1 MLGIVDSGWWWYMEI
16 YYIHLCFDV
25 FGNFHNKKRFL
36 FWVEL
41 ENITSADWKTRLLE
55 SFSVANTGLWKSLNT
70 CLFTRW
76 KLFEGSDCILF
87 IFLMP
92 HTIKEMVPEFISYTF
107 CFRDKNM
114 YDYNVFLMSWPLVKY
129 PLLSQ
134 VTDTTCWNLL
144 CLISEWPHQISFA
157 VYFHDILVSTFSL
170 ST

>member
-1 MLGIVDSGWWWYMEI
+1 MGGDGTWRFTVFTSALMCLEISTIKKDSFSGW
-16 YYIHLCFDV
+16 
-25 FGNFHNKKRFL
+25 
-36 FWVEL
+36 
-41 ENITSADWKTRLLE
+41 SWKISHQLIGRPGCWSLSLLLI
-55 SFSVANTGLWKSLNT
+55 TGLWKSLNT
-70 CLFTRW
+70 YLFTRL
-76 KLFEGSDCILF
+76 LFEGSDCILF

-92 HTIKEMVPEFISYTF
+92 HTIKEMFPEFISYTF

-114 YDYNVFLMSWPLVKY
+114 YDYNVFLMSWSLVKY

-134 VTDTTCWNLL
+134 VMDTTCWNLL